1 MRNNF
6 TGSSSKQS
14 VTSPLKAPKALIFDM
29 DGVLVDSEPLHKRA
43 KQMAFQ
49 EAGIHFPEQTYDSYK
64 GRPDRTMFH
73 EVLAGRSVDEIAEL
87 LHRKHQHFEKIE
99 HELQPI
105 PGAVEFVKSA
115 AAKYLLALATSAT
128 PRNRAA
134 ALQTLAIADCFQSL
148 VDTARF
154 ARPKPDP
161 EIFQVAM
168 RDLKLSPS
176 DCWIIEDS
184 LPGVRAGKAA
194 GCITVGITTT
204 FDAASLSAAGADLIV
219 KSFQELRNVLEKL

>member
-1 MRNNF
+1 
-6 TGSSSKQS
+6 
-14 VTSPLKAPKALIFDM
+14 M
-29 DGVLVDSEPLHKRA
+29 DD
-43 KQMAFQ
+43 
-49 EAGIHFPEQTYDSYK
+49 
-64 GRPDRTMFH
+64 
-73 EVLAGRSVDEIAEL
+73 IAEL

-105 PGAVEFVKSA
+105 PGAVEFVKWA
-115 AAKYLLALATSAT
+115 AASYRMALATSAT

-134 ALQTLAIADCFQSL
+134 ALQTLGIADCFESL

-154 ARPKPDP
+154 ERPKPDP

-168 RDLKLSPS
+168 QDLKLTPV

-204 FDAASLSAAGADLIV
+204 FDSTSLSTAGADVIV
-219 KSFQELRNVLEKL
+219 KSFHELRTVLENL

>member
-1 MRNNF
+1 MSALNN
-6 TGSSSKQS
+6 
-14 VTSPLKAPKALIFDM
+14 PKALIFDM

-64 GRPDRTMFH
+64 GRPDATMFH

-87 LHRKHQHFEKIE
+87 LHWKHQFFEKIE

-105 PGAVEFVKSA
+105 AGAVDFVKWA
-115 AAKYLLALATSAT
+115 AGRYRLGLATSAT

-134 ALQTLAIADCFQSL
+134 ALQSLGIADRFESL

-154 ARPKPDP
+154 QRPKPDP
-161 EIFQVAM
+161 GIFQVAM
-168 RDLKLSPS
+168 RDLNLGPP

-194 GCITVGITTT
+194 GCVTVGITTT
-204 FDAASLSAAGADLIV
+204 FDRASLSAAGADMIV
-219 KSFQELRNVLEKL
+219 KSFQELRRTLEDL

>member
-1 MRNNF
+1 M
-6 TGSSSKQS
+6 
-14 VTSPLKAPKALIFDM
+14 TSPLKAPKALIFDM

-49 EAGIHFPEQTYDSYK
+49 EAGIHFPEETYDSYK
-64 GRPDRTMFH
+64 GRPDKTMFH
-73 EVLAGRSVDEIAEL
+73 EVLAGRSVEDIAEL

-105 PGAVEFVKSA
+105 PGAVDFVRWA
-115 AAKYLLALATSAT
+115 ATRYRLALATSAT

-134 ALQTLAIADCFQSL
+134 ALQTLGIADCFESL

-154 ARPKPDP
+154 ERPKPDP

-168 RDLKLSPS
+168 QDLKLSPG

-204 FDAASLSAAGADLIV
+204 FDSASLSAAGADLIV
-219 KSFQELRNVLEKL
+219 NSFRELRNVLEKL

>member
-1 MRNNF
+1 VTIALNN
-6 TGSSSKQS
+6 
-14 VTSPLKAPKALIFDM
+14 PKALIFDM

-49 EAGIHFPEQTYDSYK
+49 EAGIHFPEDTYDSYK
-64 GRPDRTMFH
+64 GRPDATMFH
-73 EVLAGRSVDEIAEL
+73 EVLAGRSVEEIAEL
-87 LHRKHQHFEKIE
+87 LHRKHQFFEKIE

-105 PGAVEFVKSA
+105 PGAVEFVNWA
-115 AAKYLLALATSAT
+115 VRHFRLALATSAT

-134 ALQTLAIADCFQSL
+134 ALQSLGVADCFEAL

-154 ARPKPDP
+154 ERPKPDP

-168 RDLKLSPS
+168 RDLQLSPT

-184 LPGVRAGKAA
+184 LPGVRAAKAA
-194 GCITVGITTT
+194 GCVTVGITTT
-204 FDAASLSAAGADLIV
+204 FDSDSLSREGADLIV
-219 KSFQELRNVLEKL
+219 KSFRELRNRMEKL

>member
-1 MRNNF
+1 M
-6 TGSSSKQS
+6 
-14 VTSPLKAPKALIFDM
+14 TSPPKAPQALIFDM

-64 GRPDRTMFH
+64 GRPDTTMFH
-73 EVLAGRSVDEIAEL
+73 EVLAGRSVDDIAEL

-105 PGAVEFVKSA
+105 PGAVEFVKWA
-115 AAKYLLALATSAT
+115 ATRYRLALATSAT

-134 ALQTLAIADCFQSL
+134 ALQILGVADRFESL

-161 EIFQVAM
+161 EIFHVAL
-168 RDLKLSPS
+168 RDLKLNSA

-184 LPGVRAGKAA
+184 LAGVRAGKTA

-204 FDAASLSAAGADLIV
+204 FDSASLSAAGADLIV
-219 KSFQELRNVLEKL
+219 QSFRELRSVLENL

>member
-1 MRNNF
+1 
-6 TGSSSKQS
+6 
-14 VTSPLKAPKALIFDM
+14 M

-49 EAGIHFPEQTYDSYK
+49 EAGIHFPEETYDSYK
-64 GRPDRTMFH
+64 GRPDATMFH
-73 EVLAGRSVDEIAEL
+73 EVLRGRSVDEVAEL
-87 LHRKHQHFEKIE
+87 LHRKHQFFEKIE

-105 PGAVEFVKSA
+105 PGAVDFVKWGA
-115 AAKYLLALATSAT
+115 GRYRLALATSAT

-134 ALQTLAIADCFQSL
+134 ALQRLGIADCFESL

-154 ARPKPDP
+154 ERPKPDP

-168 RDLKLSPS
+168 RDLEMNPP

-194 GCITVGITTT
+194 GCFTVGLTTT
-204 FDAASLSAAGADLIV
+204 FDPESLAAAGADLIV
-219 KSFQELRNVLEKL
+219 KSFRELRSSLETAVGLQDRR

>member
-1 MRNNF
+1 MTF
-6 TGSSSKQS
+6 
-14 VTSPLKAPKALIFDM
+14 SPKAPKALIFDM

-64 GRPDRTMFH
+64 GRPDTTMFH

-87 LHRKHQHFEKIE
+87 LHRKHQHFEKME

-105 PGAVEFVKSA
+105 PGAAEFVKWA
-115 AAKYLLALATSAT
+115 AAKYRLALATSAT

-134 ALQTLAIADCFQSL
+134 ALQTLGIADSFQSL

-168 RDLKLSPS
+168 RDLKLGPA

-184 LPGVRAGKAA
+184 LPGVRAGIAA

-204 FDAASLSAAGADLIV
+204 FDAESLSAAGANLIV

>member
-1 MRNNF
+1 
-6 TGSSSKQS
+6 
-14 VTSPLKAPKALIFDM
+14 VTAPLKNPKALIFDM

-43 KQMAFQ
+43 KEMAFR
-49 EAGIHFPEQTYDSYK
+49 EAGIHFPESTYESYK
-64 GRPDRTMFH
+64 GRPDATMFH
-73 EVLAGRSVDEIAEL
+73 EVLAGKSVEDIAEL
-87 LHRKHQHFEKIE
+87 LHRKHQWFEKIE

-105 PGAVEFVKSA
+105 PGAAEFVNWA
-115 AAKYLLALATSAT
+115 AERYRLALATSAT

-134 ALQTLAIADCFQSL
+134 ALHTLGIAECFESL

-154 ARPKPDP
+154 QRPKPDP

-168 RDLKLSPS
+168 RDLKLDSA

-194 GCITVGITTT
+194 GCVTVAITTT
-204 FDAASLSAAGADLIV
+204 FDAASLSAAGAEMV
-219 KSFQELRNVLEKL
+219 VNSFKELRSAMERL

>member
-1 MRNNF
+1 
-6 TGSSSKQS
+6 
-14 VTSPLKAPKALIFDM
+14 M

-43 KQMAFQ
+43 KEMTFR
-49 EAGIHFPEQTYDSYK
+49 EAGIHFPESTYDSYK
-64 GRPDRTMFH
+64 GRPDATMFH
-73 EVLAGRSVDEIAEL
+73 EVLAGRSVEDIAEL
-87 LHRKHQHFEKIE
+87 LHRKHQRFEKIE

-105 PGAVEFVKSA
+105 PGAAEFVKWA
-115 AAKYLLALATSAT
+115 AGRYRLALATSAT

-134 ALQTLAIADCFQSL
+134 ALQTLGIAECFESL

-154 ARPKPDP
+154 QRPKPDP

-168 RDLKLSPS
+168 RDLKLDSS

-194 GCITVGITTT
+194 GCVTVAITTT
-204 FDAASLSAAGADLIV
+204 FDAAALSAAGAQMV
-219 KSFQELRNVLEKL
+219 VNSFPELRNAMEKL

>member
-1 MRNNF
+1 
-6 TGSSSKQS
+6 
-14 VTSPLKAPKALIFDM
+14 VTPALKNPKALIFDM

-49 EAGIHFPEQTYDSYK
+49 EAGIHFPEETYASYK
-64 GRPDRTMFH
+64 GRPDATMFH

-87 LHRKHQHFEKIE
+87 LHRKHQFFEKIE

-105 PGAVEFVKSA
+105 PGAADFVRWA
-115 AAKYLLALATSAT
+115 AGRYRLALATSAT

-134 ALQTLAIADCFQSL
+134 ALQTLEIADCFESL

-154 ARPKPDP
+154 QHPKPDP
-161 EIFQVAM
+161 QIFEVAM
-168 RDLKLSPS
+168 RDLQLNPS

-194 GCITVGITTT
+194 GCTTVAITTT
-204 FDAASLSAAGADLIV
+204 FDPKSLNAAGADMIV
-219 KSFQELRNVLEKL
+219 DSFRDLRSELEQIIG